1 MKKIIL
7 IITMLLIIS
16 GCTTEVKDIDY
27 KLDINTFYQEFL
39 NQDFFEEPLNVVLNS
54 NLDNIFGELEFVEA
68 KVGTN
73 TGANANMLAI
83 FKTDDLKSLE
93 KVINYYLEDTEQKY
107 ESYQPEEVV
116 KIKNAT
122 IIIKGSYL
130 VLVISDDYDNVE
142 NYVNEYLAN

>member
-7 IITMLLIIS
+7 IIMMLFVIS
-16 GCTTEVKDIDY
+16 GCSTEVKDVDY
-27 KLDINTFYQEFL
+27 TLDINTFYQECL
-39 NQDFFEEPLNVVLNS
+39 TQDFFDEPLNEVLNS
-54 NLDNIFGELEFVEA
+54 NLDNIFGEIEFVEA

-93 KVINYYLEDTEQKY
+93 KIVGYYLEDTEQKY
-107 ESYQPEEVV
+107 ESYQPEEVL

-122 IIIKGSYL
+122 IAIKGSYL
-130 VLVISDDYDNVE
+130 ILIISDNYDYVE
-142 NYVNEYLAN
+142 TYVNDYLAS